1 MIREAI
7 ADLASGCDLSPAGA
21 AGAMEEIIGG
31 VATPAQI
38 GGFLMALA
46 LKGETAAEIAAFA
59 RVMRGS
65 AVPFPLVEGRPA
77 VDTCGT
83 GGDGQETFNI
93 STAAAVVAAGA
104 GVPVVKHGNRSVSS
118 RCGSADVLE
127 ELGVSLDADPARVS
141 EIFCRTG
148 IAFLFAP
155 RFHPAISHATA
166 ARRDLGVRTVFNI
179 LGPLTNPAGAR
190 AQVLGVYDP
199 GLVRR
204 MAEVLRLLGVERAM
218 VVHGEGL
225 DEITT
230 TGTTRVAEVRGGALT
245 EYTLDCRRF
254 GISPAR
260 PDDLRGGDRTEN
272 ARILLDVLE
281 GERGPARDIV
291 LLNAGAAIYVG
302 GWASEIAGGVRMA
315 AASIDTGA
323 ALDRLHRLVEGCR

>member
-7 ADLASGCDLSPAGA
+7 ADLASGRDLLPARA
-21 AGAMEEIIGG
+21 TGAMEEIIGG
-31 VATPAQI
+31 IATPAQI
-38 GGFLMALA
+38 GGFLMALT
-46 LKGETAAEIAAFA
+46 LKGETSEEIAAFA
-59 RVMRGS
+59 RVMRAS
-65 AVPFPLVEGRPA
+65 AVPSPLAPGGTA

-93 STAAAVVAAGA
+93 STAAALVAAGA

-127 ELGVSLDADPARVS
+127 EVGASLDADPARIS
-141 EIFCRTG
+141 DLFSRTG

-155 RFHPAISHATA
+155 RFHPAISHAAA
-166 ARRDLGVRTVFNI
+166 ARKELGVRTVFNL

-199 GLVRR
+199 GLVGR
-204 MAEVLRLLGVERAM
+204 MAGVLRILGVERAM

-230 TGTTRVAEVRGGALT
+230 TGVTMVAEVRCGDIRR
-245 EYTLDCRRF
+245 YTLDCRRF
-254 GISPAR
+254 GISPAH

-272 ARILLDVLE
+272 ARILLAVLE

-302 GWASEIAGGVRMA
+302 GRAPDLADAVRLA
-315 AASIDTGA
+315 AVSIDTGA
-323 ALDRLHRLVEGCR
+323 ALDRLHRLTEAPP